1 MPFEYSPLILPLI
14 VTNLISLSMAVYLWP
29 HRQASGALPLFFLAL
44 SLSTWTTGYA
54 LEIAGV
60 TVEAK
65 YIGII
70 QYIGIPLAPYT
81 WLIFA
86 LSYSGQAKL
95 LTYRFLALLGAI
107 PALTVLFGLTTKWHG
122 LVWAT
127 YGIDPQGN
135 YPGFVINHGPW
146 FWVHFVYSYLIIFIG
161 TLLFVRVLWH
171 RPGIYRRQMIALLV
185 GVFVPWLANILY
197 FTNNSPI
204 PQLDLTPFSFTI
216 SLIAL
221 AWGSFGHH
229 LGSIMPIARDLVVEG
244 MRDGMIVLDL
254 HNRIVDM
261 NPAAAQHIGFSP
273 AMAIGKD
280 AGDIFS
286 PWPHLIDR
294 FRNVNEAN
302 EEIVMGQGNAQRRY
316 QLRFFPFSDSQNKRI
331 GRIII
336 LRLLEDGEP
345 FERPSF
351 NKSRFASQPISEAEE
366 RPAETPPTSPTSLKG
381 RITNFFSV
389 PLKLDLPLERDMNP
403 SWYQTRERIFTIVAR
418 TAATLGI
425 ASLVLTLFTNFGLS
439 DVYLIFAVIL
449 LLLMGLGLARHW
461 KYEYRVTIFLA
472 LVYSLGMVEV
482 LNFGFSVESFIF
494 FICFVM
500 LAAVFVSQPAVTYA
514 ILFAIAT
521 LGLFT
526 LLIGSGFFTPYVVA
540 LEEGIASPVSI
551 ANGFNSLLVF
561 TAGSSVVVVSIVIL
575 LKNLN
580 LAWQKETQALH
591 LLRQERNLLD
601 QRVAEQTVELR
612 KYFRAIEQSANA
624 IVITNEQ
631 GEIEYVN
638 PRFENS
644 SGYSLAEAKGKKT
657 NILKSGKQGSEFY
670 SELWTTIKR
679 GESWQGLFHN
689 KRKDGSLYWEST
701 TIAPILNEEG
711 AITNYVAVKED
722 ITHQKEMEDAL
733 RQAYQSQSVL
743 NSLLSLALEHLT
755 LNEMLE
761 RALDVILTI
770 PWLTV
775 QPKGGIFL
783 VGDRPGHLLLKAQRH
798 LADSLQT
805 MCACIPFGRCLCG
818 LAASSHQIQFAGRID
833 ERHEIHYETMQP
845 HGHYNIPILFRGE
858 VLGVIVLYL
867 EENRLENP
875 REFLFLEA
883 IANTLAAMIRDKQ
896 TEEALAIARD
906 QALEANQFK
915 SQMLAWVSH
924 DLRTPLSSVLGYAE
938 LLQGAAFGE
947 LSDQQRDLVT
957 RIINNAHYL
966 NIMVNDL
973 LDGAQIETRTLSLN
987 YDPFSPADL
996 VERVKETLLVL
1007 ATRKGLP
1014 FTTELS
1020 PDLPAELYGDVN
1032 RLQQIIINLAANAIK
1047 FTKTGDVQLT
1057 IFSPDP
1063 KQWAIEVKDS
1073 GEGIPVE
1080 AQQYIFEP
1088 FRQIKNDI
1096 TRANRGSGLGLS
1108 ITKQLVELMNGQIS
1122 LESEVGKGS
1131 IFTVSLPILT
1141 PTITP

>member
-1 MPFEYSPLILPLI
+1 MLFEYSPLILPLI

-29 HRQASGALPLFFLAL
+29 RRQTPGALPLFFLAL
-44 SLSTWTTGYA
+44 SLLIWTTGYA

-60 TVEAK
+60 TVDAK

-81 WLIFA
+81 WLVFA
-86 LSYSGQAKL
+86 LNYSGQAKL
-95 LTYRFLALLGAI
+95 LSYRFLALLGVI
-107 PALTVLFGLTTKWHG
+107 PVLTVLLGLTTKWHG
-122 LVWAT
+122 LVWAA
-127 YGIDPQGN
+127 YSIDQREG
-135 YPGFVINHGPW
+135 YVGFVVNHGPW
-146 FWVHFVYSYLIIFIG
+146 FWVHFAYSYLILFVG

-244 MRDGMIVLDL
+244 MKDGMIVLDL

-273 AMAIGKD
+273 AIAIGKD
-280 AGDIFS
+280 AGDVFS
-286 PWPHLIDR
+286 PWPHLIER
-294 FRNVNEAN
+294 FRNVSEAN
-302 EEIVMGQGNAQRRY
+302 EEVVIGHGNAQRRY
-316 QLRFFPFSDSQNKRI
+316 QLRFFPFSDNQNKRI

-336 LRLLEDGEP
+336 LRPLEEGEP
-345 FERPSF
+345 FESLDF
-351 NKSRFASQPISEAEE
+351 NMGRLVSQVEVAGE
-366 RPAETPPTSPTSLKG
+366 RPAEALPRQQNSFWQPV
-381 RITNFFSV
+381 INFFSV
-389 PLKLDLPLERDMNP
+389 PLKLDLLLPEGINP

-418 TAATLGI
+418 TVATLGT
-425 ASLVLTLFTNFGLS
+425 ASLVLTLLTNSSLLP
-439 DVYLIFAVIL
+439 VHLIFAIIL
-449 LLLMGLGLARHW
+449 VLLMILGLARHL
-461 KYEYRVTIFLA
+461 KYEYRVTMLLTLI
-472 LVYSLGMVEV
+472 YGLGIAEV
-482 LNFGFSVESFIF
+482 LNFGFSVEAFVF
-494 FICFVM
+494 FLSFVM
-500 LAAVFVSQPAVTYA
+500 LAAVFVSQSAA
-514 ILFAIAT
+514 IYVMLIAIAT
-521 LGLFT
+521 LSLFT
-526 LLIGSGFFTPYVVA
+526 LLIGSGFFIPFVIA
-540 LEEGIASPVSI
+540 LEQRIVAP
-551 ANGFNSLLVF
+551 ANILTGFTSLLVF
-561 TAGSSVVVVSIVIL
+561 TAGSSVVLVSIVIL

-624 IVITNEQ
+624 IMITNEQ
-631 GEIEYVN
+631 GKIEYVN

-644 SGYSLAEAKGKKT
+644 SGYTLAEIKDKNP
-657 NILKSGKQGSEFY
+657 NILKSGEQGPEFY
-670 SELWTTIKR
+670 ADLWTIIKQ
-679 GESWQGLFHN
+679 GESWHGVFHN

-701 TIAPILNEEG
+701 TIAPILNSEG
-711 AITNYVAVKED
+711 TVTNYVAVKED
-722 ITHQKEMEDAL
+722 ITHQKEIEDAL
-733 RQAYQSQSVL
+733 RQASQSQSVL
-743 NSLLSLALEHLT
+743 NSLLSLALERLT

-783 VGDRPGHLLLKAQRH
+783 VGARPGLLLLKAHRN
-798 LADSLQT
+798 LGDPLQT
-805 MCACIPFGRCLCG
+805 MCACVPFGHCLCG
-818 LAASSHQIQFAGRID
+818 LAASNRQIQFADHID
-833 ERHEIHYETMQP
+833 ERHEIRYEGMDP

-867 EENRLENP
+867 EENRSKNP
-875 REFLFLEA
+875 REILFLEA

-906 QALEANQFK
+906 QALEASQFK

-947 LSDQQRDLVT
+947 LSDQQRDLIT
-957 RIINNAHYL
+957 RVINNAHYL

-987 YDPFSPADL
+987 DVPFSPAEL
-996 VERVKETLLVL
+996 LERVQETLLVL
-1007 ATRKGLP
+1007 AARKGLS
-1014 FTTELS
+1014 FTSRLA

-1032 RLQQIIINLAANAIK
+1032 RLQQIIINLGANAIK
-1047 FTKTGDVQLT
+1047 FTSMGQVQLT
-1057 IFSPDP
+1057 IFLSDP
-1063 KQWAIEVKDS
+1063 QQWAIEVKDS
-1073 GEGIPVE
+1073 GAGIPAE

-1096 TRANRGSGLGLS
+1096 TQANHGSGLGLS

-1131 IFTVSLPILT
+1131 IFTVFLPILT
-1141 PTITP
+1141 PTTTP